1 MKITREK
8 PSQRRHH
15 RVNASLMIDINGKK
29 YQARDWG
36 LGGFALDDWQDTS
49 LQAGAT
55 FSCSFCLPFQ
65 GFEISFD
72 VQAEV
77 VRISDKQILAA
88 KFLALDDRHRE
99 IMSYFIEELIC
110 GTMTSV
116 DDIIMRIDSPVTPV
130 STKPDPS
137 PIAEI
142 PKRRWPLK
150 LIFMTTLYMSVGM
163 ALLVYIVFTVYTNY
177 FSLEVDS
184 GVVAAPIEKIVST
197 TDGQIVKVAI
207 QINEMVVEGDRLIT
221 IEDARVELEIEFAKI
236 EIERIRSELEQKQ
249 KELTIERDKLDDYRY
264 VTLNKIDELTTNIN
278 SLNKR
283 RQYAQKN
290 VDRCSKLIINNLIT
304 ERELDNAESVLV
316 EIEGE
321 LDIAKLESEKYRTL
335 LKKINFGRYFTG
347 ERFEG
352 VSRELEA
359 EVSRLKEEVALTM
372 RELVILYEHRERFTI
387 RAPSNGRLLV
397 MLKTDGSSTKRG
409 ETIALFER
417 DENRVIEVYLTQ
429 KEVVDIKMGNKARVY
444 FPSKDIVI
452 NTQVKTIDRTEGY
465 IDEIQSRYNWRDTED
480 RTAKVTLQILD
491 YNDEEIRQQF
501 TPGLPAVVVFL
512 STPTGIIGDFMH
524 SLRSHT
530 GKAEVI
536 KRTAQEINGIF
547 L

>member
-15 RVNASLMIDINGKK
+15 RVNASLMIDINGKTYK
-29 YQARDWG
+29 ARDWG
-36 LGGFALDDWQDTS
+36 LGGFSLDDWQDTS
-49 LQAGAT
+49 LQAGDA
-55 FSCSFCLPFQ
+55 FSCTFCLPFQ

-77 VRISDKQILAA
+77 VRLSDDQVLAA
-88 KFLALDDRHRE
+88 KFPALDDRHKE
-99 IMSYFIEELIC
+99 IMSYFIEDLVR
-110 GTMTSV
+110 GTMTTV
-116 DDIIMRIDSPVTPV
+116 DDTIMRIDSPVTPV

-137 PIAEI
+137 PLAEV
-142 PKRRWPLK
+142 PKRRWPLQQVA
-150 LIFMTTLYMSVGM
+150 MTTLYMSVGM
-163 ALLVYIVFTVYTNY
+163 ALLVYIVFTIYANF

-184 GVVAAPIEKIVST
+184 GVVAAPIEKIIST
-197 TDGQIVKVAI
+197 TDGKISKVTI
-207 QINEMVVEGDRLIT
+207 QINELVVEGDKLIS
-221 IEDARVELEIEFAKI
+221 IEDARVEREIELAKV

-249 KELTIERDKLDDYRY
+249 KELAIERDKLDDYRY
-264 VTLNKIDELTTNIN
+264 VTLNKIDGLTTNIK

-283 RQYAQKN
+283 RQYAQN
-290 VDRCSKLIINNLIT
+290 NTDRLSKLIINNVIT
-304 ERELDNAESVLV
+304 KRELDTAESALV

-321 LDIAKLESEKYRTL
+321 LDVAKLESKKYRTL
-335 LKKINFGRYFTG
+335 LKKIDAGRYFTG

-352 VSRELEA
+352 MSRELEA
-359 EVSRLKEEVALTM
+359 EVSNLKEEVALTT
-372 RELVILYEHRERFTI
+372 RELVILYEHRERLTI
-387 RAPSNGRLLV
+387 TAPSNGRLLA
-397 MLKTDGSSTKRG
+397 MLKTNGSSTKRG

-429 KEVVDIKMGNKARVY
+429 EEVMYIKMGNKARVY
-444 FPSKDIVI
+444 FPSRDIVI

-465 IDEIQSRYNWRDTED
+465 IDEVQSRYNWRGRKD

-501 TPGLPAVVVFL
+501 TPGLPAVVIFPGI
-512 STPTGIIGDFMH
+512 PTGIIGDFMH

-530 GKAEVI
+530 AKVKVA
-536 KRTAQEINGIF
+536 KSTAPETNDIF